1 MEEERL
7 AKIKKWGPVITG
19 LLSLLVL
26 GFNLAMIKR
35 LGAGYFENPETGTVR
50 LSIDYPALCPIM
62 IAIFLVL
69 LLLHMV
75 ERLAIPR
82 EDRLLRMKHLLYIL
96 LCLGAV
102 ATLIIKGEDPGA
114 WPLACFLYL
123 VATLAGCVIE
133 FIRKRNKWSL
143 VVLILAVILFG
154 LGGFLVFLPDIPA
167 KTMQQLI
174 STDAQ
179 SLDTLMVLINT
190 FILID
195 TQAIMK
201 IMPMAFS
208 NIRMDIL
215 KRIIRKT
222 YAVEILAG
230 ILILIIAFSLILPAF
245 EPGIGGFGDALW
257 YCFAIV
263 TTIGFGDMYATSF
276 IGRILSVILGLYGI
290 IVVSLITS
298 IIVNFYG
305 EVKKEESEEEAKE
318 KPKEESKE

>member
-1 MEEERL
+1 
-7 AKIKKWGPVITG
+7 
-19 LLSLLVL
+19 
-26 GFNLAMIKR
+26 
-35 LGAGYFENPETGTVR
+35 
-50 LSIDYPALCPIM
+50 
-62 IAIFLVL
+62 
-69 LLLHMV
+69 
-75 ERLAIPR
+75 
-82 EDRLLRMKHLLYIL
+82 
-96 LCLGAV
+96 V
-102 ATLIIKGEDPGA
+102 ATL
-114 WPLACFLYL
+114 
-123 VATLAGCVIE
+123 TGCVIE

-143 VVLILAVILFG
+143 IILILAVILFG

-195 TQAIMK
+195 IQAIMK

-318 KPKEESKE
+318 